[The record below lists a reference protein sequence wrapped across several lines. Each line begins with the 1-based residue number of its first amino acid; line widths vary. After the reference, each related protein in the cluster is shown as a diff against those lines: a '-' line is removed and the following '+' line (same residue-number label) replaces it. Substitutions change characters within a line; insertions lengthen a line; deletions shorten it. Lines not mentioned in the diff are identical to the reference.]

1 MTNEQIQ
8 RIYNTKMQNIM
19 TKNKRREQEQD
30 DADRLAFQKKQE
42 TEGKLTLLLQGL
54 NIGQTQGE
62 KVQAKLLA
70 ETYEGV
76 GGTLPPKYKFKPP
89 TKLLDIPEKIKRF
102 VDPKSALELRPEYI
116 EYGESLK
123 PEVPIDMEDDFYVPG
138 QDAST
143 SPQVD
148 FQSEYEDYLKQA
160 SSETKRITEF
170 DPMSDVD
177 LDVSPELEG
186 APDIMMES
194 PQLKGAEGA
203 PITDVEIPDAKPG
216 GKFVGKT
223 LGALQTLQTMQGIG
237 KTLTDEEA
245 SGADKAIAGTQAA
258 KMLADMA
265 AKKAGQETAAQIGS
279 KAATQFIKG
288 KGLQGGVKLGG
299 KAAVGAAAGGVIGG
313 YTAVTG
319 AKEAGE
325 AWKEKD
331 YDEAILHGIS
341 SASGGLQT
349 AGAGMMLTGVG
360 APIGAVLYGIGA
372 AGSVISSAGLMLE
385 GLFGG
390 GGSAPVIPEAPK
402 FNASRYLDSIRKQ
415 REYAY

>member
-1 MTNEQIQ
+1 
-8 RIYNTKMQNIM
+8 
-19 TKNKRREQEQD
+19 
-30 DADRLAFQKKQE
+30 
-42 TEGKLTLLLQGL
+42 
-54 NIGQTQGE
+54 
-62 KVQAKLLA
+62 
-70 ETYEGV
+70 
-76 GGTLPPKYKFKPP
+76 
-89 TKLLDIPEKIKRF
+89 
-102 VDPKSALELRPEYI
+102 
-116 EYGESLK
+116 
-123 PEVPIDMEDDFYVPG
+123 
-138 QDAST
+138 
-143 SPQVD
+143 
-148 FQSEYEDYLKQA
+148 
-160 SSETKRITEF
+160 
-170 DPMSDVD
+170 
-177 LDVSPELEG
+177 
-186 APDIMMES
+186 MMES